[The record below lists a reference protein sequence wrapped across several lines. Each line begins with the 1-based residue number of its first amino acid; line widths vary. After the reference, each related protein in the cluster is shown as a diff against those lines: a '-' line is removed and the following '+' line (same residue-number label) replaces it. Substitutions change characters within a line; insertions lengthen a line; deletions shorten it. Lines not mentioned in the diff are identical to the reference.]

1 MNGKNS
7 KKTRREVK
15 QAVRN
20 ASGKLYDEIKE
31 IINAY
36 PLRTRLRFAWR
47 IVQGKW

>member
-1 MNGKNS
+1 MSGKND

-15 QAVRN
+15 HAVRST
-20 ASGKLYDEIKE
+20 SGKLYDEIKE

-47 IVQGKW
+47 IVRGKW

>member
-1 MNGKNS
+1 MSGKND

-15 QAVRN
+15 HAVRS
-20 ASGKLYDEIKE
+20 ASWKLYDEIKE

-47 IVQGKW
+47 IVRGKW

>member
-1 MNGKNS
+1 MSGKND
-7 KKTRREVK
+7 KKRRQEVR
-15 QAVRN
+15 QAVRS

>member
-15 QAVRN
+15 QAVRS
-20 ASGKLYDEIKE
+20 ASGKLFDEIKE

-47 IVQGKW
+47 IVRGRW